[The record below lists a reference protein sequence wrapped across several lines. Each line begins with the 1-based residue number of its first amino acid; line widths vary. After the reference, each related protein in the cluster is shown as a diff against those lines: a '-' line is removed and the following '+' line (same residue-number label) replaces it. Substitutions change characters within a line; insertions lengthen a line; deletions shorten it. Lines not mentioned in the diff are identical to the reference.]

1 MSCNEPPH
9 FRAMGHHETSGELKF
24 VLALQGTAQTSKQE
38 DGEHL
43 AHGCKVRSMQ
53 ELTFAHM
60 HTLEEKQAAF
70 SRLLKIMDELREQCP
85 WDRKQTFESLR
96 HLTIEE
102 TYELADAI
110 LDGDVDEMMKETGDL
125 LLHMV
130 FYARIASEHGAWDI
144 ADALHAICDKL
155 IARHPHIYGDVEAN
169 DEETVK
175 ANWEQLKL
183 KEGNR
188 SVLEGVPKSLP
199 SLVKAYRIQDKVKG
213 VGFDWEHADQVWDKV
228 EEELGEFKVE
238 LEAGNHERAT
248 DEFGDVL
255 FALINYARFVGIN
268 PDEALERTNR
278 RFRGRFMHM
287 EEAVAADGK
296 ALQDLSLPQ
305 MDAYWE
311 RAKVVKG

>member
-1 MSCNEPPH
+1 
-9 FRAMGHHETSGELKF
+9 
-24 VLALQGTAQTSKQE
+24 
-38 DGEHL
+38 
-43 AHGCKVRSMQ
+43 
-53 ELTFAHM
+53 M
-60 HTLEEKQAAF
+60 HTLDEKQAAF
-70 SRLLKIMDELREQCP
+70 GRLLTIMDELREQCP

-110 LDGDVDEMMKETGDL
+110 LDADLDEVKKETGDL
-125 LLHMV
+125 MLHMV
-130 FYARIASEHGAWDI
+130 FYAKIASEQGAWDI
-144 ADALHAICDKL
+144 ADSLHAICDKL
-155 IARHPHIYGDVEAN
+155 VARHPHIYGDVVAD
-169 DEETVK
+169 DEEAVK

-188 SVLEGVPKSLP
+188 SVLAGVPNSLP
-199 SLVKAYRIQDKVKG
+199 SLVKAYRIQDKVRG
-213 VGFDWEHADQVWDKV
+213 VGFDWDNADQVWDKV
-228 EEELGEFKVE
+228 QEELGEFREE
-238 LEAGNHERAT
+238 LAAGDQERAT

-287 EEAVAADGK
+287 EDAVAADGK
-296 ALQDLSLPQ
+296 ALSDMSLPE

-311 RAKVVKG
+311 RAKTAQG